1 MEKEAL
7 REKEILQ
14 ENEERKE
21 TEQKTEEVAE
31 KPMTHEEIA
40 QLVQAEAEKLMA
52 KHLQEQKQK
61 TEKPKPKTLG
71 QLANVSK
78 EKSEQEIRIELL
90 EEQLAQ
96 YKLANTKAE
105 VSKVLSDRDLD
116 ANLVDLVVVS
126 DDAEECIKRV
136 DMLDKIFKKMIQKDR
151 ASYLKSDPPKSSQ
164 GATKGAFTRE
174 EFKRLSLDQQQKLYE
189 QDRALY
195 LELTKRG

>member
-1 MEKEAL
+1 MEKET
-7 REKEILQ
+7 LQ
-14 ENEERKE
+14 ENEEIRE
-21 TEQKTEEVAE
+21 AEQKGDDAQE
-31 KPMTHEEIA
+31 KSITREGIA
-40 QLVQAEAEKLMA
+40 QLIQAEAEKLIA
-52 KHLQEQKQK
+52 KHLQEERQK
-61 TEKPKPKTLG
+61 TEKLDKQKSLSQLG
-71 QLANVSK
+71 EAAK

-105 VSKVLSDRDLD
+105 VSKVLADRDLD